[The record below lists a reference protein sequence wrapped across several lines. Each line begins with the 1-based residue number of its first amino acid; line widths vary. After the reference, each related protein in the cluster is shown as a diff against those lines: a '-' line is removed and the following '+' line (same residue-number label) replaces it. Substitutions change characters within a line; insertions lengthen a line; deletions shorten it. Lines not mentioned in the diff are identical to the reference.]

1 MMTEIKQTIAAPD
14 APSGRGPFP
23 QAVRTGSLI
32 FLSGQ
37 GPLDPATNEPISG
50 SFAEQ
55 VQQTFLNVRAILAAA
70 GLGLEHIVKLTVYL
84 SDLAQIPEFNELYE
98 AHMPQP
104 WPARTLVQAG
114 LRQIDIEIDV
124 IAVDPGHALS
134 GVSKP

>member
-1 MMTEIKQTIAAPD
+1 MIELKKTITAPD

-23 QAVRTGSLI
+23 QAVRMGSLI

-37 GPLDPATNEPISG
+37 GPLDPATNAPISG

-55 VQQTFLNVRAILAAA
+55 VQQTFLNVRAILAAV
-70 GLGLEHIVKLTVYL
+70 GLGLEHIVKLTVYM
-84 SDLAQIPEFNELYE
+84 SDLARIAEFNELYK
-98 AHMPQP
+98 ALMPQP

-114 LRQIDIEIDV
+114 LREIDVEIDV

-134 GVSKP
+134 GESKQ

>member
-1 MMTEIKQTIAAPD
+1 MTELKHTISAPG

-23 QAVRTGSLI
+23 QAVRAGALI

-37 GPLDPATNEPISG
+37 GPLDPATNAPISG

-55 VQQTFLNVRAILAAA
+55 VQQTFLNVRTILAAA

-84 SDLAQIPEFNELYE
+84 NDLDRITEFNELYK
-98 AHMPQP
+98 AQMPQP

-114 LRQIDIEIDV
+114 LRQIDVEMDV

-134 GVSKP
+134 GEPAL

>member
-1 MMTEIKQTIAAPD
+1 MKELKQTITAPG

-55 VQQTFLNVRAILAAA
+55 VRQTFLNVRVILAAA
-70 GLGLEHIVKLTVYL
+70 DLGLEHIVKLTVYL
-84 SDLAQIPEFNELYE
+84 SDLARIPEFNELYT

-104 WPARTLVQAG
+104 WPARTLVQVG
-114 LRQIDIEIDV
+114 LRQIDVEMDV
-124 IAVDPGHALS
+124 IAVDPRQTQS
-134 GVSKP
+134 EVQKQ